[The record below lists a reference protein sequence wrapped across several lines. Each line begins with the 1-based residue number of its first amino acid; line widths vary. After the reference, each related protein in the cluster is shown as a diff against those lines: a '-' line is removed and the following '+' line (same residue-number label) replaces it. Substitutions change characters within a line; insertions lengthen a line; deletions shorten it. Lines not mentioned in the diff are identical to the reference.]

1 MLSRLRRRVRPRN
14 LKAAKR
20 ARELALAL
28 EAARQAQERADRQS
42 RTKTAYLRTVGHEI
56 ATPLASLREGVQR
69 LREVCPLA
77 AVPAAAGHAASFQA
91 IEASLE
97 WIAELGQAI
106 RDYARGDP
114 CRRAS
119 GTLPG

>member
-1 MLSRLRRRVRPRN
+1 M
-14 LKAAKR
+14 AAKR

-28 EAARQAQERADRQS
+28 EAARQAQDRADRQS

-56 ATPLASLREGVQR
+56 ATPLASLREGLR
-69 LREVCPLA
+69 CLREAGTLA
-77 AVPAAAGHAASFQA
+77 AVPAAAGHTAGHAASFQA

-106 RDYARGDP
+106 RDYARGEP
-114 CRRAS
+114 
-119 GTLPG
+119 LIP